1 MKLHVSIG
9 GNTTVNYFAVLMRF
23 LRDRATFL
31 EDIRNGKRLEKTITA
46 LLLCSSVFFAI
57 YGAIMGSYSGGL
69 QMFASALKLPA
80 LYLLTLLIC
89 LPSLFFFDIVSGS
102 KRNFLQYLA
111 LLLSAMAAMSV
122 MLFGFAPITLF
133 FRLSI
138 SDYIFFQFLNLF
150 ILAASGAV
158 GVHFFYRGMLYL
170 DEGDTE
176 KPQYRL
182 TVLKTWLVLYAFV
195 GSQLGWTLRPFFG
208 APGMEFQF
216 FRELESNF
224 YLQVFRMALNVL
236 GIN

>member
-1 MKLHVSIG
+1 M
-9 GNTTVNYFAVLMRF
+9 NYFAVLMRF
-23 LRDRATFL
+23 LRDRTAFL
-31 EDIRNGKRLEKTITA
+31 EDIRNGKRLQKTITA
-46 LLLCSSVFFAI
+46 LLICSSVFFAF

-69 QMFASALKLPA
+69 QMIASALKLPA
-80 LYLLTLLIC
+80 LYLITLLIC
-89 LPSLFFFDIVSGS
+89 LPSLFFFDIVAGS
-102 KRNFLQYLA
+102 KRTFAQYLA

-150 ILAASGAV
+150 VLAATGIV

-170 DEGDTE
+170 DEHDAE

-182 TVLKTWLVLYAFV
+182 TILKSWLVLYGFV

-216 FRELESNF
+216 FRQLESNF
-224 YLQVFRMALNVL
+224 YLQVIRMIGNVL
-236 GIN
+236 GVN